1 MSAPT
6 LGYHP
11 AMQAAGPTYVE
22 CPRDAWQGLPHVI
35 PTSVKVSHI
44 RALLDAGFTHLD
56 VGSFVSP
63 RAVPQMADTEMVL
76 GELGEREGVDILC
89 IVGNLMGVERAV
101 ACEPVTSVGYPLS
114 VNETFQRRNVGRGL
128 ADSWIEL
135 EEMRTAASEAGLGL
149 VVYVSMAFGNPYRET
164 WMPSMTAETVVRL
177 RDMGVTRIALADTV
191 GTADA
196 AVVDRV
202 LSRLSNAQ
210 DLGLHLHA
218 RADGWQPLLNVGLT
232 RGVRWVEGAL
242 GGVGGCPFAGD
253 DLVGNLPTEDV
264 LPWLEERGFA
274 SGVAV
279 ERLAAL
285 AGEARAL
292 AVRFG

>member
-1 MSAPT
+1 
-6 LGYHP
+6 
-11 AMQAAGPTYVE
+11 MQAAGPTYVE

-35 PTSVKVSHI
+35 PTSVKVGHLQS
-44 RALLDAGFTHLD
+44 LLDAGFTHLD
-56 VGSFVSP
+56 MGSFVSP
-63 RAVPQMADTEMVL
+63 RAVPQMADTEKVL
-76 GELGEREGVDILC
+76 GELDDPKGVDLLC

-101 ACEPVTSVGYPLS
+101 ACGRVTSIGYPLS

-135 EEMRTAASEAGLGL
+135 EEMRTAAQESGLGL

-191 GTADA
+191 GTADS

-210 DLGLHLHA
+210 DLGLHLHS
-218 RADGWQPLLNVGLT
+218 RADDWQSLLKVGLA

-253 DLVGNLPTEDV
+253 ELVGNLPTEDV
-264 LPWLEERGFA
+264 LPWLEDQGFV
-274 SGVAV
+274 SGVDIG
-279 ERLAAL
+279 RLPAL
-285 AGEARAL
+285 ADEARAL
-292 AVRFG
+292 AMRFG